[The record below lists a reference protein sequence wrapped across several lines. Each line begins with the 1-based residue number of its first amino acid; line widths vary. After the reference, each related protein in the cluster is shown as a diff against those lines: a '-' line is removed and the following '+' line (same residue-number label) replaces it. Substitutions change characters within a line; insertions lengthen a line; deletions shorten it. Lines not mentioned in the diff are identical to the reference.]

1 AIRSPRSEALPRT
14 STTWLYSRLQG
25 LNDGGVCLLDH
36 ARRGCVIAPDDGST
50 PRRMRYAD
58 GGGLTAA
65 GRARRE
71 RVRLQAGHLYEQ
83 DVKPVQVAPWPSFW
97 RLSCCSGSTP
107 GHWSTTCSGLLASLV
122 AAARPGWPPGQSRA
136 QDAALPHPPH
146 LRPSGTQRPAA
157 ALENLR
163 GLALGSGDHDR
174 LGPDRRP
181 AGSPLT
187 SSQSSLRPRK
197 EQPQR
202 GPWNP
207 RL

>member
-1 AIRSPRSEALPRT
+1 
-14 STTWLYSRLQG
+14 
-25 LNDGGVCLLDH
+25 
-36 ARRGCVIAPDDGST
+36 
-50 PRRMRYAD
+50 
-58 GGGLTAA
+58 
-65 GRARRE
+65 
-71 RVRLQAGHLYEQ
+71 
-83 DVKPVQVAPWPSFW
+83 QVAPWPSFW

-157 ALENLR
+157 LENLR
-163 GLALGSGDHDR
+163 GLALGSGDHAR

-187 SSQSSLRPRK
+187 SSQIVPAAKKGANPAGPVEPRP
-197 EQPQR
+197 P
-202 GPWNP
+202 GPP
-207 RL
+207 AGPPSYP